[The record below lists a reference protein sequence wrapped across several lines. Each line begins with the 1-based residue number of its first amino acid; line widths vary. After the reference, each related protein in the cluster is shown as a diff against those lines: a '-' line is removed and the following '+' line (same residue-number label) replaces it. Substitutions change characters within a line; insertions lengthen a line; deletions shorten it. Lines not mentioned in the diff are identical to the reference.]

1 MSTLA
6 PAPLGLYIHWPY
18 CVRICPY
25 CDFNV
30 YKAKGADSRALADAL
45 VADMARWRA
54 VTGPRRLTSVHF
66 GGGTPSLMEAGDI
79 ARVLETAE
87 ALWGLEAEAELGLEA
102 NPAERARLADI
113 VSAGINRLSVG
124 VQSLDDAAL
133 ARLGRDH
140 DARAGLDALEIA
152 RSLVARVSADLI
164 YARHGQS
171 LAGWEAELSAVLALG
186 LDHVSAYQLTIEDGT
201 AFARQARRGTLVP
214 PPEDLAADM
223 FDLTQ
228 ALTSAA
234 GLQAYEISNH
244 ARGPDHRSRHNRL
257 YWTGGDWI
265 GIGPGAHGRIGRHAS
280 GGRIA
285 HAAPLRPAD
294 YIASSQRPLAD
305 LQRLSALE
313 EAQERVLMGL
323 RITEGLDRVQL
334 QALTGHD
341 IDDRAA
347 QDLLADGLIE
357 LNEAGVRLTAQGRLY
372 ADRVASML
380 APDGS

>member
-1 MSTLA
+1 MSTSA

-30 YKAKGADSRALADAL
+30 YKAKGADSAALVDAL
-45 VADMARWRA
+45 IADMARWRA
-54 VTGPRRLTSVHF
+54 VTGPRRLTSIHF

-87 ALWGLEAEAELGLEA
+87 TLWGLKPGAELGLEA
-102 NPAERARLADI
+102 NPAERARLNDI
-113 VSAGINRLSVG
+113 VAAGINRLSVG

-140 DARAGLDALEIA
+140 DARAGLDALETA

-171 LAGWEAELSAVLALG
+171 LADWEDELSAILALG
-186 LDHVSAYQLTIEDGT
+186 VDHLSAYQLTIEDGT
-201 AFARQARRGTLVP
+201 AFARQVKRGTLVP

-223 FDLTQ
+223 FELTQ
-228 ALTSAA
+228 VLTRAA
-234 GLQAYEISNH
+234 GLEAYEISNH
-244 ARGPDHRSRHNRL
+244 ARGEAHRSCHNRL

-265 GIGPGAHGRIGRHAS
+265 GIGPGAHGRIGSHAG

-285 HAAPLRPAD
+285 HGAPLRPAD
-294 YIASSQRPLAD
+294 YIAASQQPLAE
-305 LQRLSALE
+305 LEHLSALE

-323 RITEGLDRVQL
+323 RIAEGLDRTRL
-334 QALTGHD
+334 KTLTGHD
-341 IDDRAA
+341 IDEEAA
-347 QDLLADGLIE
+347 ASLLADGLI
-357 LNEAGVRLTAQGRLY
+357 AMDMSGVRLTTQGRLY
-372 ADRVASML
+372 ADRVANML
-380 APDGS
+380 AP

>member
-18 CVRICPY
+18 CARICPY

-30 YKAKGADSRALADAL
+30 YKAKGADSAALADAL
-45 VADMARWRA
+45 IADMARWRA
-54 VTGPRRLTSVHF
+54 VTGPRTLASIHF

-113 VSAGINRLSVG
+113 VAAGINRLSVG
-124 VQSLDDAAL
+124 LQSLDDAAL

-171 LAGWEAELSAVLALG
+171 LADWEGELSAVLALG
-186 LDHVSAYQLTIEDGT
+186 VDHLSAYQLTIEDGT
-201 AFARQARRGTLVP
+201 AFARQLQRGTLVP

-223 FDLTQ
+223 FELTQ
-228 ALTSAA
+228 GLTRAA
-234 GLQAYEISNH
+234 GLEAYEISNH

-265 GIGPGAHGRIGRHAS
+265 GIGPGAHGRIGSHAG

-294 YIASSQRPLAD
+294 YIADSLRPLAG
-305 LQRLSALE
+305 LQHLSALE

-323 RITEGLDRVQL
+323 RIAEGLDRAHL
-334 QALTGHD
+334 RALTGHD
-341 IDDRAA
+341 IDEEAA
-347 QDLLADGLIE
+347 ASLLADGLIVMD
-357 LNEAGVRLTAQGRLY
+357 GSGIRLTRQGRLY
-372 ADRVASML
+372 ADRVANML
-380 APDGS
+380 AP

>member
-1 MSTLA
+1 MSISS
-6 PAPLGLYIHWPY
+6 PAALGLYIHWPY
-18 CVRICPY
+18 CARICPY

-30 YKAKGADSRALADAL
+30 YKARGADSAPLVEALL
-45 VADMARWRA
+45 ADMARWRE
-54 VTGPRRLTSVHF
+54 VTGPRGLTSVHF
-66 GGGTPSLMEAGDI
+66 GGGTPSLMAPRDI

-87 ALWGLEAEAELGLEA
+87 TLWGLEPDAELGLEA

-171 LAGWEAELSAVLALG
+171 LKDWEGELAAVLALG
-186 LDHVSAYQLTIEDGT
+186 VDHLSAYQLTIEDGT
-201 AFARQARRGTLVP
+201 AFARQVKRGTLVP
-214 PPEDLAADM
+214 PPEELAADM
-223 FDLTQ
+223 FELTQ
-228 ALTSAA
+228 GLTGAA
-234 GLQAYEISNH
+234 GLEAYEISNH
-244 ARGPDHRSRHNRL
+244 ARGDAHRSRHNRL
-257 YWTGGDWI
+257 YWAGGDWI
-265 GIGPGAHGRIGRHAS
+265 GIGPGAHGRIASHAA

-294 YIASSQRPLAD
+294 YIAASGQPLCG
-305 LQRLSALE
+305 LERLSALE

-323 RITEGLDRVQL
+323 RIIDGLDRTRL
-334 QALTGHD
+334 RSLTGHD
-341 IDDRAA
+341 IDANAA
-347 QDLLADGLIE
+347 QALHDDGLIVMD
-357 LNEAGVRLTAQGRLY
+357 AARVRLAPQGRLY
-372 ADRVASML
+372 ADRIATML
-380 APDGS
+380 APDG